1 MIEIARN
8 TIHRTTARVCGVLL
22 LACLLLARSGVS
34 WADDVSGDTRMIES
48 LNVKRMDL
56 GEVTQLLSRG
66 SGRNIVVSEDAARKP
81 VTIYLR
87 DVTVSDAVRAICD
100 ANKLWYKERERTG
113 LLMIVTMEE
122 YKAGLGAFMEESVQV
137 VTLRYIDTRDA
148 GDALQRLF
156 RDRVVWTR
164 PDDDEGDSIEKM
176 ERALERMDVLAERG
190 ETIND
195 DGASVS
201 GTGDYRPRS
210 TDRQFD
216 REFRRRLGGSGRST
230 TNWTETD
237 WQQRAGTR
245 PEKPF
250 TETELAAA
258 REAVQAAGDMADA
271 RLGGRPGVVY
281 LSSLPGTNRMALR
294 SSDPKAIEDVVA
306 VVRELDKPKPQ
317 VLLEVKVLDLRLDDD
332 ERYGIDWLFES
343 GDVSGG
349 RSTGVNS
356 GLLGTEFGQ
365 ILGPGADLVPRGT
378 GLDPRGL
385 ALSVV
390 TDKIVAR
397 LQLLADKGRVTSL
410 ATPNLTVADNEAS
423 RIFIGDEMSI
433 LTELEVR
440 SQFNEAGNLVRTDI
454 NPSTERRKVGMTL
467 IITPTIHADRTATIR
482 LAQEE
487 STEGQL
493 RDIFSFEGQS
503 FRSQDI
509 SQRSVTTTVIAED
522 GQIAA
527 IGGLVRERTEERRI
541 GIPLLMDIPFLG
553 AGFRTTIKAHERR
566 ELLVLI
572 RPFILLA
579 PGEAE
584 EVSRDFI
591 ERISLHPSATDDL
604 PALGVGTKEFSR
616 FAPDD
621 VQEMRGTLE
630 GVRRR
635 ARIWTMETK

>member
-1 MIEIARN
+1 M
-8 TIHRTTARVCGVLL
+8 TTDTNNRPTAPVF
-22 LACLLLARSGVS
+22 LAFFLAWLTFAISGVG
-34 WADDVSGDTRMIES
+34 WADERADDAQIIES

-56 GEVTQLLSRG
+56 GDVTQLLSRG
-66 SGRNIVVSEDAARKP
+66 SGRNIVASEDAARKP

-87 DVTVSDAVRAICD
+87 DVTVSEAVRAICD
-100 ANKLWYKERERTG
+100 ANKLWYKEREQTG

-164 PDDDEGDSIEKM
+164 PDDDEGDSIEKIG
-176 ERALERMDVLAERG
+176 RALERMDLLAERNEMIG
-190 ETIND
+190 
-195 DGASVS
+195 DGRASGGGNS
-201 GTGDYRPRS
+201 DYRAIRRS
-210 TDRQFD
+210 RTSQNEVDWRRQA
-216 REFRRRLGGSGRST
+216 R
-230 TNWTETD
+230 
-237 WQQRAGTR
+237 QR
-245 PEKPF
+245 PEEDF
-250 TETELAAA
+250 TEAELAAA
-258 REAVQAAGDMADA
+258 REAVQATGDKADA

-281 LSSLPGTNRMALR
+281 LSSMPGTNRMALR
-294 SSDPKAIEDVVA
+294 SSDPKAIEEIAA
-306 VVRELDKPKPQ
+306 VVRKLDKPKPQ

-349 RSTGVNS
+349 RSTGINS

-365 ILGPGADLVPRGT
+365 ILGPGVDLVPRGT

-385 ALSVV
+385 ALSIV
-390 TDKIVAR
+390 TDKIAAR
-397 LQLLADKGRVTSL
+397 LQLLADKGQVTSL

-423 RIFIGDEMSI
+423 RIFIGDEISI
-433 LTELEVR
+433 LTALEVR
-440 SQFNEAGNLVRTDI
+440 SQFNEDGNLVRTDI
-454 NPSTERRKVGMTL
+454 NPATERRKVGTTL
-467 IITPTIHADRTATIR
+467 VITPTIHADRTATIR

-493 RDIFSFEGQS
+493 RGIFSFEGQS
-503 FRSQDI
+503 FQSQDI
-509 SQRSVTTTVIAED
+509 SQRSVTTTIIAQD

-527 IGGLVRERTEERRI
+527 IGGLVREDVEDRQI
-541 GIPLLMDIPFLG
+541 GIPFLMDMPLLG
-553 AGFRTTIKAHERR
+553 GVFRTTIKARERR
-566 ELLVLI
+566 ELLVLV

-579 PGEAE
+579 PNDTE

-591 ERISLHPSATDDL
+591 ERISLHPSATNAL
-604 PALGVGTKEFSR
+604 PTLGVGAKEFSR
-616 FAPDD
+616 FAPDNVSD
-621 VQEMRGTLE
+621 MRRALE

-635 ARIWTMETK
+635 ARIWTTEAK